1 MLWLLI
7 FVLLL
12 LIPIL
17 SIVLDSHLGRAL
29 AARVERRDI
38 GPTRELLDDRIA
50 FLEGE
55 VDRLAAEVKCLDEE
69 GQLLHQLLETRD
81 PRSTLGPAQEQGERS
96 A

>member
-12 LIPIL
+12 LIPIQ

-38 GPTRELLDDRIA
+38 GPTRELLADRIA
-50 FLEGE
+50 FLRGGGGW
-55 VDRLAAEVKCLDEE
+55 LAAEVKRLDEE
-69 GQLLHQLLETRD
+69 GQFLH
-81 PRSTLGPAQEQGERS
+81 
-96 A
+96 